1 MKKLIR
7 LVLGTALLVTMN
19 INANAATNLV
29 RMADKTPV
37 EFGRFVEDI
46 GRSDVIFI
54 GDTHDDR
61 ELHEKQL
68 KIIRGLYARSPQLA
82 IAVEMFTADSQ
93 RHLDDWTNGRLQE
106 RDFMAIYAMNWS
118 YDWRL
123 YRDIFIFA
131 RDNHIP
137 MIALN
142 VPKPVIAK
150 VVRQGA
156 KALSEEERKDLP
168 PGGSWVLN
176 PRQAQYLR
184 RIRGQVFGN
193 RPSPIPTANF
203 DEAQALRNEAMAYN
217 IAKFRKQTPERKVVV
232 IAGSWHSI
240 KNGAPESLKQYDS
253 SSAKVVLPDLVEFA
267 WLKPTVEDID
277 YLITRGD

>member
-1 MKKLIR
+1 VKKSIR
-7 LVLGTALLVTMN
+7 LVLGLALLVTTS
-19 INANAATNLV
+19 ISANAATNVV
-29 RMADKTPV
+29 RMTDKTSV

-68 KIIRGLYARSPQLA
+68 EIIRGVQARAPRLA
-82 IAVEMFTADSQ
+82 IGLEMFTADCQ
-93 RHLDDWTNGRLQE
+93 RYLDDWTNGKLQE
-106 RDFMAIYAMNWS
+106 RDFAAIYARNWS

-131 RDNHIP
+131 RDNQIP

-142 VPKPVIAK
+142 VPKPIIAK
-150 VVRQGA
+150 VVRQGG
-156 KALSEEERKDLP
+156 KALTEEERKDLP
-168 PGGSWVLN
+168 PGGTWILN

-203 DEAQALRNEAMAYN
+203 DEAQALRNQAMAYN
-217 IAKFRKQTPERKVVV
+217 IAKFRKEAPERKVVV
-232 IAGSWHSI
+232 IAGTWHAI
-240 KNGAPESLKQYDS
+240 KNGAPESLKGYGS
-253 SSAKVVLPDLVEFA
+253 STYKVVLPDLPEFA
-267 WLKPTVEDID
+267 WLKPTAEDVD
-277 YLITRGD
+277 YLITRGE

>member
-7 LVLGTALLVTMN
+7 LVLGLALLVTMS
-19 INANAATNLV
+19 INANAATDLV
-29 RMADKTPV
+29 RMADKAPV

-106 RDFMAIYAMNWS
+106 RDFVAIYAMNWS

-156 KALSEEERKDLP
+156 KALTEEERKDLP

-240 KNGAPESLKQYDS
+240 KNGAPESLKGYGS
-253 SSAKVVLPDLVEFA
+253 STYKVVLPDLVEFA
-267 WLKPTVEDID
+267 WLKPTAEDID